1 MLNNCAFGTYRAPAT
16 KISFLSAISANP
28 ATIRIDKNTRG
39 IIRKRLA
46 SRNHRLPPMF
56 PDPRNIFRK
65 DYRPTGP
72 PVAQAS
78 GKAGTRGS
86 LGARN
91 AAGQTGRVCQETA
104 LLTYGNRL
112 VTLIE
117 TKWLRMKASEE

>member
-72 PVAQAS
+72 PS
-78 GKAGTRGS
+78 HKP
-86 LGARN
+86 
-91 AAGQTGRVCQETA
+91 AAKLVREGRWGLVTLRDTTGRVAKKQH
-104 LLTYGNRL
+104 
-112 VTLIE
+112 
-117 TKWLRMKASEE
+117 S